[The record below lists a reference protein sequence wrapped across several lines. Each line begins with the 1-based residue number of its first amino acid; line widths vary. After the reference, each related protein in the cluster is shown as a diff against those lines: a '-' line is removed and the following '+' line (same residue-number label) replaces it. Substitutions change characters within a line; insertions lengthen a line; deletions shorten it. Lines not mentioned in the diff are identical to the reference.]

1 MTTDQLISIRQ
12 FCTHYQIEFSFIET
26 LSDYG
31 LVEIVVLE
39 EDRFIHQ
46 DKMRQLEKM
55 VRLHQ
60 ELQINAEGI
69 DVVHNLLEKISSM
82 QQEMNALRNKLRLYE
97 D

>member
-12 FCTHYQIEFSFIET
+12 FCTHYEIEFSFIET
-26 LSDYG
+26 LSEYG
-31 LVEIVVLE
+31 LVEIVIME
-39 EDRFIHQ
+39 EDRFIRQ
-46 DKMRQLEKM
+46 DKMQQLEKM

-69 DVVHNLLEKISSM
+69 DVVYNLLERISSM
-82 QQEMNALRNKLRLYE
+82 QQELNSLRNKLRLYE